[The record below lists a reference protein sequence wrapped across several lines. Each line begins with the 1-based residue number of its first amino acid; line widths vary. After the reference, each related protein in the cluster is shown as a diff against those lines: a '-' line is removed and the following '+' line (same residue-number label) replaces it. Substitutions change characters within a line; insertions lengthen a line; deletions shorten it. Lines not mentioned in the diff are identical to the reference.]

1 MDHMKARALHYY
13 LTKIQALARGF
24 LARQRFLHVVEE
36 FRMIEDCIESE
47 IQIKKT
53 AVDANLA
60 AGGANAISLSASNKT
75 KTAKEEM
82 LICRDKLNA
91 LMAEEKY
98 LESKI
103 ASVTAVVF
111 SRTLQCGS
119 GEYNML

>member
-1 MDHMKARALHYY
+1 MDQKKARALHYY

-53 AVDANLA
+53 VDANLA
-60 AGGANAISLSASNKT
+60 AGGANAISLSSSNKT

>member
-1 MDHMKARALHYY
+1 
-13 LTKIQALARGF
+13 
-24 LARQRFLHVVEE
+24 
-36 FRMIEDCIESE
+36 
-47 IQIKKT
+47 
-53 AVDANLA
+53 
-60 AGGANAISLSASNKT
+60 
-75 KTAKEEM
+75 
-82 LICRDKLNA
+82 